1 MNARTT
7 TRSAWGRLPGQS
19 VAVTTPWSCADV
31 AWPATATT
39 LAFGRGRSYGD
50 CALAAS
56 GTGVET
62 RRLDRFV
69 AFDRAAGVVECE
81 AGVTL
86 ASVLDVVVPA
96 GWTLPVMPGTLE
108 VSVGG
113 AIANDVHGKNHERAG
128 TFGRHVLAFELLRSD
143 GSRTACT
150 PGMPLF
156 NLTLGGLGLTGFVT
170 RARLALAP
178 LPSTRVDADTQAFH
192 SVAEFVALSDTAHAT
207 HEFSVGWFDAY
218 SWRNGRL
225 RGVLQ
230 RANYASPGATP
241 AAPRATARR
250 LPLQLASPALTPWA
264 IRRFNDVYHWSQT
277 RPGRQRVDFRR
288 YLFPLDAL
296 AGWNRLY
303 GAQGFYQL
311 QCALPME
318 ALAGL
323 DVLLARIAAA
333 REGSFLAVLKRFGA
347 LRSPSPMSFPLPGVT
362 LALDFRNR
370 GASTA
375 RLLAD
380 AAAIVADHGG
390 RIYAAK
396 DATMPGT
403 LFRAAYPAWTTL
415 EAARD
420 PRLQSRFWQ
429 RVTG

>member
-1 MNARTT
+1 MARRTP
-7 TRSAWGRLPGQS
+7 WGRLPGQTVDVS
-19 VAVTTPWSCADV
+19 TPWSFADL
-31 AWPATATT
+31 AWPRAGGTT

-50 CALAAS
+50 CALGAD
-56 GTGVET
+56 GIGIET
-62 RRLDRFV
+62 RRLDRLV
-69 AFDRAAGVVECE
+69 AFDRTAGTVECE
-81 AGVTL
+81 AGLTL
-86 ASVLDVVVPA
+86 ASLLDVIVPA

-113 AIANDVHGKNHERAG
+113 ALANDVHGKNHERAG

-143 GSRTACT
+143 GSCT
-150 PGMPLF
+150 WCVPGMPLF
-156 NLTLGGLGLTGFVT
+156 ELTVGGLGLTGIVT

-178 LPSTRVDADTQAFH
+178 LPSPYVDADTQAFH
-192 SVAEFVALSDTAHAT
+192 GVDEFVALSDAAHAT

-218 SWRNGRL
+218 SWRDGRL

-230 RANYASPGATP
+230 RANYAAPDVARV
-241 AAPRATARR
+241 APRSAARR
-250 LPLQLASPALTPWA
+250 LPLGLASPALTPWA
-264 IRRFNDVYHWSQT
+264 IRRFNDLYHWSQT
-277 RPGRQRVDFRR
+277 RPGTQHVDFRR

-296 AGWNRLY
+296 ADWNRLY
-303 GAQGFYQL
+303 GARGFFQL

-333 REGSFLAVLKRFGA
+333 REGSFLAVLKRFGT

-370 GASTA
+370 GVSTA

-380 AAAIVADHGG
+380 AAAIVAEHGG

-396 DATMPGT
+396 DATMPGA
-403 LFRAAYPAWTTL
+403 LFRAAYPAWTAL